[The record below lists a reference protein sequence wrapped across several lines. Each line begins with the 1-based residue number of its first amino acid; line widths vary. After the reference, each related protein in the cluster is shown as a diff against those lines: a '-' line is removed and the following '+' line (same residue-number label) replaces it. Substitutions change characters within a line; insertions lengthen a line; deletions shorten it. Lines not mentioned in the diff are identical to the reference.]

1 MDVKQNDKSPL
12 FKKWDYWYLLVAGF
26 LLLLI
31 VFFYF
36 FTKYFS

>member
-1 MDVKQNDKSPL
+1 MDEKQNEKSPF
-12 FKKWDYWYLLVAGF
+12 FKNWKYWYLLVAGF

-31 VFFYF
+31 ILFYF